1 LKWAIACVSVCTV
14 SVSRPTQQYPEVR
27 IQEGLGWVDLSTAR
41 TVMPP
46 GGKKPR
52 AGKQGQN
59 GFLFHVAEIP
69 ARIAVLSREKPRS
82 AAPERDGGDS
92 AELRAVDLLL
102 DQVEQVTWVEAEAG
116 GAAIAEA
123 YSDEEPSALNAA
135 CAMAAVGAHAGEQ
148 SEAGAPLV
156 FNVKGE
162 QSNTVTVRLAREGDS
177 YGVTAQTPR
186 TGLDDL
192 LKSVKQELRSGE
204 GCSLILAN
212 LDHSMALNDR
222 YGYRFG
228 DLVLARVHRLFEIEE
243 QAGAGEFYRLGGDE
257 FSILI
262 PGSNT
267 KQTDA
272 LAERIRQ
279 GVVDMNVPL
288 KLAGKKGKGVDCVTL
303 SVGVVHVPPEAAR
316 SHKEVWQIAQYT
328 IWKAKDAG
336 RNAVKK
342 AVAI

>member
-1 LKWAIACVSVCTV
+1 MSYRVCFSSPV
-14 SVSRPTQQYPEVR
+14 SVSRPTQQYAEVR
-27 IQEGLGWVDLSTAR
+27 IQDGLGWVDLGGGK

-46 GGKKPR
+46 RGKKPR
-52 AGKQGQN
+52 GAKGARS

-69 ARIAVLSREKPRS
+69 SRIAVLCREKKKPAAGGRS
-82 AAPERDGGDS
+82 QGEG

-102 DQVEQVTWVEAEAG
+102 DQVEQVTWVESEAG
-116 GAAIAEA
+116 GAATAEA
-123 YSDEEPSALNAA
+123 YSDQEPSAFNAA
-135 CAMAAVGAHAGEQ
+135 CAMAVVRADADRERKADD
-148 SEAGAPLV
+148 PLV

-162 QSNTVTVRLAREGDS
+162 QSNTVTVRLKREGYS
-177 YGVTAQTPR
+177 YRVTAQTPR

-192 LKSVKQELRSGE
+192 LKSVKQELRSGN

-212 LDHSMALNDR
+212 MDHAMAINDK

-228 DLVLARVHRLFEIEE
+228 DLVLTRIHRLFEIEE
-243 QAGAGEFYRLGGDE
+243 QSGAGEFYRLGGDD
-257 FSILI
+257 FSVLI

-279 GVVDMNVPL
+279 RVIDMNIPL
-288 KLAGKKGKGVDCVTL
+288 KLEGKKGKGVDRVTL